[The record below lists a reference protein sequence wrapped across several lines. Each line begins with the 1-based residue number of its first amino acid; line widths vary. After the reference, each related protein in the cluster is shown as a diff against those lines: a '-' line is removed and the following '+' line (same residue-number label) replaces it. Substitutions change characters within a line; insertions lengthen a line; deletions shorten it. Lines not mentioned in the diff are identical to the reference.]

1 MNIILF
7 GASGMVGQGV
17 LRECLLA
24 NDVDKVLVVGRSAT
38 GQTHPKLTE
47 LAHRDFT
54 DFTPVAAALTGYDA
68 CFFCL
73 GVSAGG
79 MSEAGYTAVTEGYT
93 LAAAKTIL
101 EVNPG
106 STFIYVSG
114 TGTDS
119 TAKGSTMWARVKGRT
134 ENALQAMPFGATF
147 MFRPGLIR
155 PMHGAVS
162 KTKSYRVL
170 YTLLGPVLPVLQKL
184 MPGSMTTTEAVGR
197 AMLQAARG
205 KATQKILE
213 NTDISALAATSM

>member
-1 MNIILF
+1 MNIIVF

-24 NDVDKVLVVGRSAT
+24 NDVDKVLVVGRSTT
-38 GQTHPKLTE
+38 GQSHPKLTE

-54 DFTPVAAALTGYDA
+54 DFTPVRTALTGYDA

-79 MSEAGYTAVTEGYT
+79 MSEAEYTAVTEGYT
-93 LAAAKTIL
+93 LAAARTIL
-101 EVNPG
+101 DVNPG

-119 TAKGSTMWARVKGRT
+119 TAKGFTMWARVKGRT
-134 ENALQAMPFGATF
+134 ENALLAMPFGASF

-170 YTLLGPVLPVLQKL
+170 YTLLGPVLPALQKL
-184 MPGSMTTTEAVGR
+184 LPSSMTTTEAVGR

-205 KATQKILE
+205 KASQKILE
-213 NTDISALAATSM
+213 NTDITALAATSA